1 MENTNKMRIICNPFK
16 KELEYQWY
24 DSNTGDYVELD
35 SENSALTR
43 DEFLKTTIQSRAHE
57 IVGKINEECNVGNI
71 GLEISFIGTEDDY
84 NDFCGV
90 IKKDYEKANIKC
102 IQDKHFFNAASEVM
116 PKIRDKF
123 ADIESTLGKYTD
135 TKLICKYKDVVK
147 PSISLCVMGMY
158 SAGKSAFINSL
169 IGEEILPSA
178 SEPTTAKV
186 YKIYCDEKY
195 QIRFWFD
202 GSECLLT
209 FEGETYNS
217 NSNGDMEIIEEF
229 QSIVESEGLHHN
241 EVTHMSEVLGI
252 INKYNKDNKISDII
266 EVRIPFKKTNLPVEE
281 FEFIIYDTPGS
292 NSGSNDQHL
301 EILKGSLDEQ
311 TNALP
316 IVLTTPD
323 TMDAKDNHELLKLIK
338 DQGSSLDERNTIII
352 INKADE
358 KGKKA
363 LEGKREKC
371 NDLVITKWK
380 STRIFFV
387 SSVIG
392 IASKKDNPDNEDEWL
407 DENMYEIYDEKK
419 EKYSSDKR
427 KLFEY
432 NIIDKSRIDETS
444 EYSDNKKTTHLYKN
458 SGLES
463 VEREIVEYARKY
475 ALYNKCQQASEY
487 LKEAI
492 DLCIKNIQK
501 AEDERKNA
509 LKEAEDHFSSKEKKL
524 CQQLEDKKKETTT
537 YNTEFHELMRVEF
550 DNYKKRCCLS
560 DDAKAKKA
568 LRKEWKNEWKNLKII
583 DKIFKM
589 DENGIFSNDA
599 KAKEALR
606 KEWKNLKIIDKIF
619 KMDENWI
626 FSEIKKF
633 SDDKYNNFLKTFSE
647 NANER
652 MNSFWNEKSEL
663 FKKECKKIV
672 HDSDAFT
679 KEQKEILERIVLSKV
694 NMSMYRMEFDL
705 RQMGAIRHKKILI
718 WDRKVEK
725 FDIKECCNQLV
736 EQFDCEVRKRI
747 VDLEIRHSRNFN
759 IWIDSLIGTLKEK
772 LCEFNSDLYRSKQ
785 KIDKLKE
792 EIDKNKDCER
802 ILTESKNYIDGLLE
816 EQGGDDIA

>member
-16 KELEYQWY
+16 KEIEYQWY

-71 GLEISFIGTEDDY
+71 GLEIAFIGTEDDY

-90 IKKDYEKANIKC
+90 IKKYYEKANIKC

-169 IGEEILPSA
+169 VGEEIFPSA
-178 SEPTTAKV
+178 SDPTTAKV

-209 FEGETYNS
+209 FEGETYKS

-229 QSIVESEGLHHN
+229 QSIVESEGVHHN
-241 EVTHMSEVLGI
+241 EVSHMSEVLGF

-338 DQGSSLDERNTIII
+338 DQGSSLDERNTIVI

-392 IASKKDNPDNEDEWL
+392 IASKKDNPDNDKEWL

-419 EKYSSDKR
+419 EKYSSNER

-444 EYSDNKKTTHLYKN
+444 EYSDDKKTTRLYKN

-501 AEDERKNA
+501 AEDE
-509 LKEAEDHFSSKEKKL
+509 LKSILEKAEDHFNSKEKEL

-537 YNTEFHELMRVEF
+537 YNTEFYKFMGQELNEYREKF
-550 DNYKKRCCLS
+550 HLS
-560 DDAKAKKA
+560 DNADDKKVLYA
-568 LRKEWKNEWKNLKII
+568 EWKSKWKELKGDEKILEKDFKK
-583 DKIFKM
+583 DK
-589 DENGIFSNDA
+589 NWAFS
-599 KAKEALR
+599 R
-606 KEWKNLKIIDKIF
+606 IQQ
-619 KMDENWI
+619 
-626 FSEIKKF
+626 F
-633 SDDKYNNFLKTFSE
+633 SDEKYNNLLKTFCE
-647 NANER
+647 NANKL
-652 MNSFWNEKSEL
+652 MSSFWNKKSAL
-663 FKKECKKIV
+663 FKEECKKIV
-672 HDSDAFT
+672 HDSDALT
-679 KEQKEILERIVLSKV
+679 KEQKVILERIVLSKV
-694 NMSMYRMEFDL
+694 NMPMCRMEFDL
-705 RQMGAIRHKKILI
+705 RRMGAIRHKKLLI

-725 FDIKECCNQLV
+725 FDIKKCCDQVVDKFNR
-736 EQFDCEVRKRI
+736 EVRTRI
-747 VDLEIRHSRNFN
+747 VDSERNNETNFKN
-759 IWIDSLIGTLKEK
+759 WVNSLIGTLKEK
-772 LCEFNSDLYRSKQ
+772 ICEFNSDLYRTRQ
-785 KIDKLKE
+785 EIDILKE

>member
-16 KELEYQWY
+16 KEIEYQWY

-147 PSISLCVMGMY
+147 PSISLCVMGTY
-158 SAGKSAFINSL
+158 STGKSAFINSL

-209 FEGETYNS
+209 FEGETYKS

-241 EVTHMSEVLGI
+241 EVSHMSEVLGF

-323 TMDAKDNHELLKLIK
+323 TMDSKDNHDLLKLIK
-338 DQGSSLDERNTIII
+338 DQGSSLDERNTIVI

-392 IASKKDNPDNEDEWL
+392 IASKKDHPDDSDEWL
-407 DENMYEIYDEKK
+407 DEDMYEIYGKNK
-419 EKYSSDKR
+419 EQYLSDGR

-432 NIIDKSRIDETS
+432 NIIDKSRIDENS
-444 EYSDNKKTTHLYKN
+444 EYSDGEKTTHLYKN

-487 LKEAI
+487 LKKAI
-492 DLCIKNIQK
+492 DSCIEKIQK

-537 YNTEFHELMRVEF
+537 YNTEFRELMARELDEYREKF
-550 DNYKKRCCLS
+550 HLS
-560 DDAKAKKA
+560 DKADDKKVLYA
-568 LRKEWKNEWKNLKII
+568 EWKSKWKELKGDEKILEKDFKK
-583 DKIFKM
+583 DK
-589 DENGIFSNDA
+589 NWAFS
-599 KAKEALR
+599 R
-606 KEWKNLKIIDKIF
+606 IQQ
-619 KMDENWI
+619 
-626 FSEIKKF
+626 F
-633 SDDKYNNFLKTFSE
+633 SDEKYNNLLKTFSE

-652 MNSFWNEKSEL
+652 MNSFWNEKSGL

-672 HDSDAFT
+672 HDSDALT

>member
-147 PSISLCVMGMY
+147 PSISLCVMGTY
-158 SAGKSAFINSL
+158 STGKSAFINSL

-209 FEGETYNS
+209 FEGETYKS

-241 EVTHMSEVLGI
+241 EVSHMSEVLGF

-323 TMDAKDNHELLKLIK
+323 TMDSKDNHDLLKLIK
-338 DQGSSLDERNTIII
+338 DQGSSLDERNTIVI

-392 IASKKDNPDNEDEWL
+392 IASKKDHPDDSDEWL
-407 DENMYEIYDEKK
+407 DEDMYEIYGKNK
-419 EKYSSDKR
+419 EQYLSDGR

-432 NIIDKSRIDETS
+432 NIIDKSRIDENS
-444 EYSDNKKTTHLYKN
+444 EYSDGEKTTHLYKN

-487 LKEAI
+487 LKKAI
-492 DLCIKNIQK
+492 DSCIEKIQK
-501 AEDERKNA
+501 AEDERKNS

-537 YNTEFHELMRVEF
+537 YNTEFRELMARELDEYREKF
-550 DNYKKRCCLS
+550 HLS
-560 DDAKAKKA
+560 DKADDKKVLYA
-568 LRKEWKNEWKNLKII
+568 EWKSKWKELKGDEKILEKDFKK
-583 DKIFKM
+583 DK
-589 DENGIFSNDA
+589 NWAFS
-599 KAKEALR
+599 R
-606 KEWKNLKIIDKIF
+606 IQQ
-619 KMDENWI
+619 
-626 FSEIKKF
+626 F
-633 SDDKYNNFLKTFSE
+633 SDEKYNNLLKTFSE

-652 MNSFWNEKSEL
+652 MNSFWNEKSGL

-672 HDSDAFT
+672 HDSDALT